1 MKFLRVGL
9 IIIALLLGWAS
20 VRAQPAL
27 VHALQTTAAI
37 VAG

>member
-9 IIIALLLGWAS
+9 IIVALLLGWAGL
-20 VRAQPAL
+20 RAQPAL

-37 VAG
+37 VSG